1 MGDYASLV
9 AEEITATLD
18 RAGFEGLSSES
29 FRIEVTDSF
38 QRKLGACRPAR
49 RPDESADTARY
60 EIRIARRLFEDDID
74 ADWRDTVRHEVA
86 HAYVFSTSGQD
97 VRPHGEEWKGL
108 LPKLVKQFRED

>member
-60 EIRIARRLFEDDID
+60 EIRIARRLFEDDTD
-74 ADWRDTVRHEVA
+74 ADWRNTVRHEIA
-86 HAYVFSTSGQD
+86 PQSGGRPERTLRGWGPRGCR
-97 VRPHGEEWKGL
+97 VRPRVSGRL
-108 LPKLVKQFRED
+108 

>member
-60 EIRIARRLFEDDID
+60 EIRIARRVP
-74 ADWRDTVRHEVA
+74 RGVRGVA
-86 HAYVFSTSGQD
+86 
-97 VRPHGEEWKGL
+97 PI
-108 LPKLVKQFRED
+108 REMRGCNSDLSR

>member
-74 ADWRDTVRHEVA
+74 RPPEE
-86 HAYVFSTSGQD
+86 STPATS
-97 VRPHGEEWKGL
+97 
-108 LPKLVKQFRED
+108 REQAPSAQPTNSDRTSK